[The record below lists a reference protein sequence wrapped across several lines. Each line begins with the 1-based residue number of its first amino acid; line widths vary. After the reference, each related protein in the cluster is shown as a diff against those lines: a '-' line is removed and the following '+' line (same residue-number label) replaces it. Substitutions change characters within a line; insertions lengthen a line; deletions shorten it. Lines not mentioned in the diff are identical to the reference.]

1 VYQPLRARGSE
12 QRARGL
18 LSDAPELAPL
28 LDGGVLCADDVA
40 EDFDAAVDSARQAA
54 LELAGRLRAGE
65 LRPCPETCT
74 RDGGCAHPGIC
85 RSLP

>member
-1 VYQPLRARGSE
+1 M
-12 QRARGL
+12 
-18 LSDAPELAPL
+18 
-28 LDGGVLCADDVA
+28 LCQDDVA
-40 EDFDAAVDSARQAA
+40 EDFDADLEAARDTALALAA
-54 LELAGRLRAGE
+54 RLRAAD

>member
-1 VYQPLRARGSE
+1 LRARGSE

-18 LSDAPELAPL
+18 LDDSPELAPL
-28 LDGGVLCADDVA
+28 LERGVLCQEDVA
-40 EDFDAAVDSARQAA
+40 EDFDADLEAARDTALALAA
-54 LELAGRLRAGE
+54 RLRAAD